1 MKYLKHCVSCH
12 KRAVA
17 NNDKN
22 CDSNFYCGDTSQT
35 RNIYIYIIMICQH
48 ALKPCAPLS
57 CSHKGFR
64 QNHCTCKSSEHISDA
79 KCTYHISDAN
89 CTYFASNVLLSK
101 LGGGKGLTPRCP
113 LLANSTVLLFQ
124 SYDFSSKCF

>member
-1 MKYLKHCVSCH
+1 
-12 KRAVA
+12 
-17 NNDKN
+17 
-22 CDSNFYCGDTSQT
+22 
-35 RNIYIYIIMICQH
+35 MICQN

-89 CTYFASNVLLSK
+89 CTYFASNVLLLK
-101 LGGGKGLTPRCP
+101 WGGGAHPTLPPPGKL
-113 LLANSTVLLFQ
+113 NSTVISIIRFL
-124 SYDFSSKCF
+124 